1 MWQSLVEA
9 LGLPSEPLAI
19 DSLRK
24 RKKIAR
30 LGWHTLSVAIRYTTQ
45 EKTAAILRR
54 YHLFPREMKSKKRAQ
69 KFHTDDVLVP
79 RSGKFL
85 WLNEPNFQPITSTSQ
100 IWVVTHHQ
108 YGISALVSRTSFC
121 GETSG
126 GVAECKLFSQA
137 YDVHVWSSQVT

>member
-1 MWQSLVEA
+1 M
-9 LGLPSEPLAI
+9 
-19 DSLRK
+19 
-24 RKKIAR
+24 
-30 LGWHTLSVAIRYTTQ
+30 
-45 EKTAAILRR
+45 RR

-85 WLNEPNFQPITSTSQ
+85 LLNEPNFQPITSTSQ

-108 YGISALVSRTSFC
+108 YGISALASRTSFC

-137 YDVHVWSSQVT
+137 YDVHV